1 MACVTDDHCPGEVAA
16 RRTAALVRPAP
27 VSAIKIVLAR
37 PRSVSRDAA
46 WSVGRTDTVPVSR
59 PASTTAARVAPR
71 RSADTMAIAALG
83 SVAWSGVALMIQA
96 AADQTKTVPRIS
108 AVGAVAVSPSK
119 AAASQTVTAAPI
131 RRVRTGSASRAI
143 NQVSEAT
150 ARRRLL
156 RPEASGFAGVWDN
169 QVFCSIPCG
178 QSQDCPLAS
187 MCTTMVGS
195 ATSYCVPSA
204 RRTVVGARGQACQNP
219 TMCRS
224 GVCANTQQGA
234 FVSAIALVTTT
245 AATPSR
251 AWRWL

>member
-1 MACVTDDHCPGEVAA
+1 MTTAPARRAA
-16 RRTAALVRPAP
+16 RRTAALVRPAS

-108 AVGAVAVSPSK
+108 AAGVVAVSPSK
-119 AAASQTVTAAPI
+119 AAASQTVTVAPI
-131 RRVRTGSASRAI
+131 RRVRTGSASRAT
-143 NQVSEAT
+143 NRVSEAT

-156 RPEASGFAGVWDN
+156 RP
-169 QVFCSIPCG
+169 
-178 QSQDCPLAS
+178 
-187 MCTTMVGS
+187 
-195 ATSYCVPSA
+195 SA
-204 RRTVVGARGQACQNP
+204 RAALPGCGTIRCFVRYRAGRARIVRWRRCVRPWSARLRAIASRRHARVDRCRRPRGKPVKTRPCAARASAP
-219 TMCRS
+219 TPSRAHS
-224 GVCANTQQGA
+224 
-234 FVSAIALVTTT
+234 VSAIVLVTTT